1 MDRLVKPD
9 VTEVELTFKK
19 GQKCTKTFRVTNL
32 MHTMSVAISLSTT
45 NTSLFSFNQPYS
57 IIPPL
62 SSASYTL
69 VSAPSDRPALSSPPD
84 FITVRSSMLPTGKA
98 HQDDLRR
105 LFSRPGPHVFKD
117 ATMPIAF
124 VGLQVIEFLIKQST
138 QIRETESLLKKA
150 IPGCDKSQLTK
161 LLKYA
166 IACGDAGI
174 VASLIDGGADVND
187 VNPDGTSLISLAI
200 EAGNLEIL
208 KILIASGSSVS
219 KKNKHADHILHKAA
233 EMNRVDLMEVLL
245 KAFKD
250 IIDLNEPD
258 PDGRSPLHV
267 AAANGFVDA
276 IRFCVAA
283 GADADATDSAGSTP
297 LHLAAA
303 KGHAE
308 AVEYLVNQSAYARHV
323 VDGDGKTAFA
333 LAAENGHSRLLDS
346 LRLRDVLLRAAR
358 VDDVH
363 GMKNC
368 LAEGADVDARDQ
380 NGWTPLHR
388 AAFKGRVESVKV
400 LLSHGA
406 SVNAVDDAGYT
417 PLQCAVEAGHAHLA
431 PLLIAHGAKASPKG
445 PKGAA
450 PLGSDAAKHRLDRP
464 CFLYPLC
471 REKGRA

>member
-9 VTEVELTFKK
+9 VTEVELTFRR
-19 GQKCTKTFRVTNL
+19 GQRCAATFRVTNL
-32 MHTMSVAISLSTT
+32 MHTMSVAVSLSTASP
-45 NTSLFSFNQPYS
+45 SLFSFSQPYS

-69 VSAPSDRPALSSPPD
+69 FLAPSDRPALSSPPD
-84 FITVRSSMLPTGKA
+84 SITVRSSMLPTGKA

-117 ATMPIAF
+117 ATMPIAL
-124 VGLQVIEFLIKQST
+124 VGLQVIEFLIRQKT
-138 QIRETESLLKKA
+138 QIRETDSLLKKA
-150 IPGCDKSQLTK
+150 IPGCDKTQLTR
-161 LLKYA
+161 LLNYA
-166 IACGDAGI
+166 ISCGDAGI

-187 VNPDGTSLISLAI
+187 VYPDGTSLISLAV

-208 KILIASGSSVS
+208 KILIASGASVNN
-219 KKNKHADHILHKAA
+219 KNEHADRILHKAA
-233 EMNRVDLMEVLL
+233 AMDRVDLMEVLF

-250 IIDLNEPD
+250 VIDPNEPNA
-258 PDGRSPLHV
+258 DGRTPLHV

-276 IRFCVAA
+276 VRFCVEA

-303 KGHAE
+303 AGNAE
-308 AVEYLVNQSAYARHV
+308 AVEYLVEHSTYARHA
-323 VDGDGKTAFA
+323 VDGDGKTAFGI
-333 LAAENGHSRLLDS
+333 AAENGHSRLLDS

-363 GMKNC
+363 GMKSC

-388 AAFKGRVESVKV
+388 AAFKGRVESVKL

-406 SVNAVDDAGYT
+406 SVNAADDAGYT

-431 PLLIAHGAKASPKG
+431 MLLIAHGARASPKDVD
-445 PKGAA
+445 
-450 PLGSDAAKHRLDRP
+450 PLGSGAAKHRLDRP
-464 CFLYPLC
+464 CFLYPLR

>member
-9 VTEVELTFKK
+9 VTEVELTFRK
-19 GQKCTKTFRVTNL
+19 GQKCAKTFRVTNL
-32 MHTMSVAISLSTT
+32 MHTMSVAVSLTT
-45 NTSLFSFNQPYS
+45 ANPSFFSFSQPYS

-62 SSASYTL
+62 SSTSYTL
-69 VSAPSDRPALSSPPD
+69 LLAPSDRPPLSSPPD
-84 FITVRSSMLPTGKA
+84 FVTVRSSMLITGKA

-124 VGLQVIEFLIKQST
+124 VGLQVIEFLIRQNT
-138 QIRETESLLKKA
+138 EIRETASLLKKA
-150 IPGCDKSQLTK
+150 IPGCDRSQLTR
-161 LLKYA
+161 LLNYA
-166 IACGDAGI
+166 ISCGDVGI

-208 KILIASGSSVS
+208 KILIASGSSVD
-219 KKNKHADHILHKAA
+219 KKNKHADCILHKAA
-233 EMNRVDLMEVLL
+233 AMNRVDLMEVLF
-245 KAFKD
+245 KAFGD
-250 IIDLNEPD
+250 VIDPNEPD
-258 PDGRSPLHV
+258 PDGRTPLHV

-283 GADADATDSAGSTP
+283 GADADATDSAGLTP

-303 KGHAE
+303 AGNAE
-308 AVEYLVNQSAYARHV
+308 AVEYLVNHSTYARHA
-323 VDGDGKTAFA
+323 VDGDGKTAFV

-358 VDDVH
+358 VDDVI
-363 GMKNC
+363 GMKSC
-368 LAEGADVDARDQ
+368 LEGGADVEARDQ

-406 SVNAVDDAGYT
+406 SVNVVDDAGYT

-431 PLLIAHGAKASPKG
+431 LLLIAHGARASPK
-445 PKGAA
+445 AVA
-450 PLGSDAAKHRLDRP
+450 PLGSDAAKHRLHRP
-464 CFLYPLC
+464 RFLYPLR

>member
-1 MDRLVKPD
+1 MDRLAKPD

-19 GQKCTKTFRVTNL
+19 GQKCTKTFRVSNL

-45 NTSLFSFNQPYS
+45 NPSLFSFNQPYS

-69 VSAPSDRPALSSPPD
+69 VSAQSDRPALSSPPD
-84 FITVRSSMLPTGKA
+84 FITVLSSILPTGKA

-117 ATMPIAF
+117 ATIPIAF
-124 VGLQVIEFLIKQST
+124 VGLQVIEFLIKQNT
-138 QIRETESLLKKA
+138 QIRETDLLLKKA

-166 IACGDAGI
+166 ITCGDAAI
-174 VASLIDGGADVND
+174 VASLIDGGADVNN
-187 VNPDGTSLISLAI
+187 VNPDRTSLISLAI

-219 KKNKHADHILHKAA
+219 KNNEHTEHILHKAA
-233 EMNRVDLMEVLL
+233 VMNRVDLMEVLF

-250 IIDLNEPD
+250 VIDLNEPD
-258 PDGRSPLHV
+258 PDGRTPLHI

-283 GADADATDSAGSTP
+283 GADADETDSAGSTP

-303 KGHAE
+303 GGHDE
-308 AVEYLVNQSAYARHV
+308 AVEYLVNHSTFARHA
-323 VDGDGKTAFA
+323 VDGDGKTASA
-333 LAAENGHSRLLDS
+333 LAAENGRSRLLDS
-346 LRLRDVLLRAAR
+346 LWQRDVLLRVAR

-363 GMKNC
+363 GMKSC

-380 NGWTPLHR
+380 NGWTALHR

-406 SVNAVDDAGYT
+406 TVNAVDDAGYT
-417 PLQCAVEAGHAHLA
+417 PLQCAVEAGHAHLSL
-431 PLLIAHGAKASPKG
+431 LLIAHGARASPKG
-445 PKGAA
+445 LKGVA
-450 PLGSDAAKHRLDRP
+450 PRGSDTAKQPLDHP

-471 REKGRA
+471 PEKGRA

>member
-69 VSAPSDRPALSSPPD
+69 VSAPSDGPALSSPPD

-98 HQDDLRR
+98 RQDDLRR

-124 VGLQVIEFLIKQST
+124 VGLQVIEFLIKQNS

-208 KILIASGSSVS
+208 KILIASGTSVS

-233 EMNRVDLMEVLL
+233 EMNRVDLMEVLF

-250 IIDLNEPD
+250 IIDLNKPN

-267 AAANGFVDA
+267 AAANGFVDT
-276 IRFCVAA
+276 IRFCVAV

-308 AVEYLVNQSAYARHV
+308 AVEYLVNRSTYARHV
-323 VDGDGKTAFA
+323 VDGDGKTAFE

-417 PLQCAVEAGHAHLA
+417 PLQCAVEAGHGHLA
-431 PLLIAHGAKASPKG
+431 PLLIAHGAKASPRG

-450 PLGSDAAKHRLDRP
+450 PLGSDAAKHRLDHP